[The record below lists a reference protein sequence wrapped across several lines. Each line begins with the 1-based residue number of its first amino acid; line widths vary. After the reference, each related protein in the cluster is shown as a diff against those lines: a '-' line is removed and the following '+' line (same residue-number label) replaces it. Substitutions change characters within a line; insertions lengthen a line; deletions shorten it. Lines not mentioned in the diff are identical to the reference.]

1 MSPRSSSLLGASYSP
16 VRNVNKRAT
25 EVDPTTGD
33 QKSKSPRSQGSMD
46 EEETALV
53 AVAPKRQATLDLSAV
68 AEDRGDIRM
77 STNGEN
83 LRNQLGLVATIS
95 PSMETC
101 EGDNELQKANGIK

>member
-1 MSPRSSSLLGASYSP
+1 M
-16 VRNVNKRAT
+16 
-25 EVDPTTGD
+25 E
-33 QKSKSPRSQGSMD
+33 

-53 AVAPKRQATLDLSAV
+53 AGAPKRQATLDLSAV

-101 EGDNELQKANGIK
+101 EEDNELQKAVKQRFRDSKLYGTSWGNTLRSTGN